1 MFSIYWTIM
10 IACFILIVVSVH
22 YKKIK
27 LIMPLMFLIWL
38 RSLMPVFDIENIY
51 DSYNQLERNNL
62 MSNNILV
69 LVTNGLIFYQTI

>member
-1 MFSIYWTIM
+1 M
-10 IACFILIVVSVH
+10 IACFILIAISVH

>member
-1 MFSIYWTIM
+1 
-10 IACFILIVVSVH
+10 
-22 YKKIK
+22 
-27 LIMPLMFLIWL
+27 
-38 RSLMPVFDIENIY
+38 MPVFDIENIY